1 MVKSDADD
9 STSPCQF
16 RRKASKLG
24 IQVGPASKTND
35 DQQTTLLL
43 VVTARISCR
52 RRKGCRQVTDQKPI
66 KPVPYYAD
74 KIILVIECIN
84 ENKIRVWPMP
94 VAMRSKAWVSNL
106 FRVNGVTAGWLA
118 GRQSTNFSKF
128 QAQIYMIYKHG
139 RRLWVRDPW
148 SKA

>member
-1 MVKSDADD
+1 
-9 STSPCQF
+9 
-16 RRKASKLG
+16 
-24 IQVGPASKTND
+24 
-35 DQQTTLLL
+35 
-43 VVTARISCR
+43 
-52 RRKGCRQVTDQKPI
+52 
-66 KPVPYYAD
+66 
-74 KIILVIECIN
+74 
-84 ENKIRVWPMP
+84 MP

-106 FRVNGVTAGWLA
+106 FRANGVTAGWLA